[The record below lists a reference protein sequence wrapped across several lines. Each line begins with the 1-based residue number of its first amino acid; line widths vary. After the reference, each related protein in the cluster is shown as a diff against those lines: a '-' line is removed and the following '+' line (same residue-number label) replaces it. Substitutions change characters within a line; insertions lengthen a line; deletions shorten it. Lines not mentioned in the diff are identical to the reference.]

1 MSELTEQNLTRQQA
15 EQEMACLRKIYAS
28 VRLLD
33 PKMLVEEPCYPPWKN
48 VHPCTSCVGREAMAG
63 KCQCSKLET
72 LGSSLYQVTAR
83 YVEVDGKSYVMEM
96 ILPLDAS
103 ARSSL
108 HSNELIYR
116 DALTG
121 AYNRRFYEEELKHK
135 YLNAGVAMIDLDDF
149 KLCNDT
155 YGHSAGD
162 AALRLIVSIIHRC
175 IRSTDML
182 VRYGGDELLLIL
194 PDISAEAFVRK
205 LKDIN
210 KRLFAAH
217 LPEFEKMHVSA
228 SIGGVMTAGIPI
240 SDALLIADKRMYL
253 AKRRKN
259 TVVAAD
265 IAPDA
270 VCSENEHRP
279 MVLIVDDS
287 PMNRDILSEILCDD
301 FEILEAPNGPKCLEL
316 LNAWG
321 SDISIV
327 LLDIVMPDMD
337 GFDVLS
343 RMSAQGWLE
352 EIPIVMISSE
362 DSSQTV
368 RRAYELGASDYISR
382 PFDAR
387 IVHRRVSNVARLY
400 ARQRRLS
407 ALVSQQFYDRE
418 KNDQIMIGI
427 LSQVTEIHNSESIH
441 HISRVQRIT
450 SILLER
456 LCQKTDIY
464 GLSGMD
470 RYLIT
475 TASALH
481 DIGKVAID
489 DRILNAHDPT
499 PEQTA
504 ILHTHPILGAQMLE
518 NLSQYQDEPL
528 VKFAIQI
535 CRWHHER
542 WDGNGY
548 PDRLKGDEIP
558 ISAQVVALADVY
570 DALTSERCY
579 KHAYDHDTALR
590 MILNGECGTFNP
602 LLLDCLQES
611 SEQLRTELTRSEWDR
626 GFRQETHRLSEEILH
641 REALPRENHSQL
653 LLEQEK
659 ERTDFYAAQCGG
671 IRFDYDLLA
680 GSVTVYDYHAEPLQQ
695 KTVADFAQG
704 RGLGFLN
711 EQDRRKLSKAIS
723 RATPEAPDVV
733 LPVMVQRDGK
743 PHLHRMALHTIWSGA
758 GVRRC
763 VNVLGQLTDEQHR
776 VEHQTE
782 LLTATD
788 PEEHPAQFL
797 RRLQGIFD
805 VVRLVDPEHRKV
817 LALDSDGILTE
828 KPGNC
833 HMVWNRD
840 TRCENCISATAYA
853 RKTILNK
860 IEFKDEEAYFVISKY
875 IEVGGRG
882 CMLEMVTR
890 LTDGRWLDMGG
901 HRLLLDRCDGM
912 ERSAFVDP
920 LTGAYT
926 RRYFDKFL
934 AGGEMH
940 GGVAMIDVDQF
951 KSVNDSFGHLVGDE
965 ALQTVAAAMQS
976 CLRQTDILI
985 RYGGDEFLLLMPQ
998 NCPDGVESVIRR
1010 VRDAV
1015 QAARVPSHPE
1025 LRLSVSIGGVC
1036 NVQPL
1041 TEAIRQADA
1050 RMYCNKENGEQV
1062 L

>member
-33 PKMLVEEPCYPPWKN
+33 PKMLVEEPCCPPWKN

-83 YVEVDGKSYVMEM
+83 YVEVDGKPYVMEM

-103 ARSSL
+103 ARSTL

-228 SIGGVMTAGIPI
+228 SIGGVMAAGIPI

-259 TVVAAD
+259 TVVTAD

-352 EIPIVMISSE
+352 DIPVVMISSE
-362 DSSQTV
+362 DSTQTV
-368 RRAYELGASDYISR
+368 
-382 PFDAR
+382 
-387 IVHRRVSNVARLY
+387 RRVSNVTRLY

-475 TASALH
+475 TASSLH

-489 DRILNAHDPT
+489 DRILNAHDLT

-542 WDGNGY
+542 WDGSGY
-548 PDRLKGDEIP
+548 PDGRKCDDIP
-558 ISAQVVALADVY
+558 IAAQVVALAD
-570 DALTSERCY
+570 
-579 KHAYDHDTALR
+579 AYDGLVGKRDKHEALSQEEAVAELTAGKR
-590 MILNGECGTFNP
+590 GAFNP
-602 LLLDCLQES
+602 LLLECLRDVEDRLA
-611 SEQLRTELTRSEWDR
+611 EETEGDTPTPPPKKGIFFD
-626 GFRQETHRLSEEILH
+626 ET
-641 REALPRENHSQL
+641 
-653 LLEQEK
+653 
-659 ERTDFYAAQCGG
+659 
-671 IRFDYDLLA
+671 
-680 GSVTVYDYHAEPLQQ
+680 
-695 KTVADFAQG
+695 
-704 RGLGFLN
+704 
-711 EQDRRKLSKAIS
+711 
-723 RATPEAPDVV
+723 
-733 LPVMVQRDGK
+733 
-743 PHLHRMALHTIWSGA
+743 
-758 GVRRC
+758 
-763 VNVLGQLTDEQHR
+763 VLG
-776 VEHQTE
+776 
-782 LLTATD
+782 
-788 PEEHPAQFL
+788 
-797 RRLQGIFD
+797 
-805 VVRLVDPEHRKV
+805 
-817 LALDSDGILTE
+817 
-828 KPGNC
+828 
-833 HMVWNRD
+833 
-840 TRCENCISATAYA
+840 
-853 RKTILNK
+853 
-860 IEFKDEEAYFVISKY
+860 
-875 IEVGGRG
+875 
-882 CMLEMVTR
+882 
-890 LTDGRWLDMGG
+890 
-901 HRLLLDRCDGM
+901 
-912 ERSAFVDP
+912 
-920 LTGAYT
+920 
-926 RRYFDKFL
+926 
-934 AGGEMH
+934 
-940 GGVAMIDVDQF
+940 
-951 KSVNDSFGHLVGDE
+951 
-965 ALQTVAAAMQS
+965 
-976 CLRQTDILI
+976 
-985 RYGGDEFLLLMPQ
+985 
-998 NCPDGVESVIRR
+998 
-1010 VRDAV
+1010 
-1015 QAARVPSHPE
+1015 
-1025 LRLSVSIGGVC
+1025 
-1036 NVQPL
+1036 
-1041 TEAIRQADA
+1041 
-1050 RMYCNKENGEQV
+1050 
-1062 L
+1062 

>member
-1 MSELTEQNLTRQQA
+1 MSELTDHIMTRQQA
-15 EQEMACLRKIYAS
+15 EEEMACLRKIFPI

-33 PKMLVEEPCYPPWKN
+33 RKTLAEQPCYPPWKSA
-48 VHPCTSCVGREAMAG
+48 HPCTSCVGREALAG
-63 KCQCSKLET
+63 KCQCTKLET
-72 LGSSLYQVTAR
+72 MGSKHYQAIAR
-83 YVEVDGKSYVMEM
+83 YVEIDGEPSVIEM
-96 ILPLDAS
+96 VLPLDSGAL
-103 ARSSL
+103 RTL
-108 HSNELIYR
+108 HSDEQLYTDPLI
-116 DALTG
+116 G

-162 AALRLIVSIIHRC
+162 AALRLIVSIIHRR

-228 SIGGVMTAGIPI
+228 SIGGVMAAGIPI

-253 AKRRKN
+253 AKHSKN
-259 TVVAAD
+259 TVVTED

-270 VCSENEHRP
+270 VRSENDHRP

-352 EIPIVMISSE
+352 DIPVVMISSE

-387 IVHRRVSNVARLY
+387 IVHRRVSNVTRLY

-418 KNDQIMIGI
+418 KNDQMMIGI
-427 LSQVTEIHNSESIH
+427 LGQVMEIHNSESIH

-475 TASALH
+475 TASSLH

-489 DRILNAHDPT
+489 DRILNAHDLT

-542 WDGNGY
+542 WDGSGY
-548 PDRLKGDEIP
+548 PDGRKGDDIP
-558 ISAQVVALADVY
+558 IAAQVVALTD
-570 DALTSERCY
+570 
-579 KHAYDHDTALR
+579 AYDGLVGKRDKHEALSQEEAVAELTAGKR
-590 MILNGECGTFNP
+590 GAFNP
-602 LLLDCLQES
+602 LLLECLQEIG
-611 SEQLRTELTRSEWDR
+611 DR
-626 GFRQETHRLSEEILH
+626 LA
-641 REALPRENHSQL
+641 EALRAP
-653 LLEQEK
+653 EK
-659 ERTDFYAAQCGG
+659 
-671 IRFDYDLLA
+671 
-680 GSVTVYDYHAEPLQQ
+680 
-695 KTVADFAQG
+695 
-704 RGLGFLN
+704 
-711 EQDRRKLSKAIS
+711 
-723 RATPEAPDVV
+723 
-733 LPVMVQRDGK
+733 
-743 PHLHRMALHTIWSGA
+743 
-758 GVRRC
+758 
-763 VNVLGQLTDEQHR
+763 
-776 VEHQTE
+776 
-782 LLTATD
+782 
-788 PEEHPAQFL
+788 
-797 RRLQGIFD
+797 
-805 VVRLVDPEHRKV
+805 
-817 LALDSDGILTE
+817 
-828 KPGNC
+828 
-833 HMVWNRD
+833 
-840 TRCENCISATAYA
+840 
-853 RKTILNK
+853 
-860 IEFKDEEAYFVISKY
+860 
-875 IEVGGRG
+875 
-882 CMLEMVTR
+882 
-890 LTDGRWLDMGG
+890 
-901 HRLLLDRCDGM
+901 
-912 ERSAFVDP
+912 
-920 LTGAYT
+920 
-926 RRYFDKFL
+926 
-934 AGGEMH
+934 
-940 GGVAMIDVDQF
+940 
-951 KSVNDSFGHLVGDE
+951 
-965 ALQTVAAAMQS
+965 
-976 CLRQTDILI
+976 
-985 RYGGDEFLLLMPQ
+985 
-998 NCPDGVESVIRR
+998 
-1010 VRDAV
+1010 
-1015 QAARVPSHPE
+1015 
-1025 LRLSVSIGGVC
+1025 
-1036 NVQPL
+1036 
-1041 TEAIRQADA
+1041 
-1050 RMYCNKENGEQV
+1050 
-1062 L
+1062 

>member
-15 EQEMACLRKIYAS
+15 EQEMACLRRIYAS

-33 PKMLVEEPCYPPWKN
+33 PKTLAEEPCYPPWKN

-63 KCQCSKLET
+63 RCQCSKLET

-83 YVEVDGKSYVMEM
+83 YVEVDGKPYVMEM

-103 ARSSL
+103 ARSTL
-108 HSNELIYR
+108 RSNELVYR

-162 AALRLIVSIIHRC
+162 AALRLITSIIHRC

-228 SIGGVMTAGIPI
+228 SIGGVMAAGIPI
-240 SDALLIADKRMYL
+240 SDALPIADKRMYL

-259 TVVAAD
+259 TVVTED

-270 VCSENEHRP
+270 VRSENDHRP

-301 FEILEAPNGPKCLEL
+301 FEILEAPDGPQCLEL

-352 EIPIVMISSE
+352 DIPVVMISSE

-418 KNDQIMIGI
+418 KNDQMMIGI
-427 LSQVTEIHNSESIH
+427 LGQVTEIHNSESIH

-489 DRILNAHDPT
+489 DRILNAHDLT

-542 WDGNGY
+542 WDGSGY
-548 PDRLKGDEIP
+548 PDGRKGDDIP
-558 ISAQVVALADVY
+558 IAAQVVALAD
-570 DALTSERCY
+570 
-579 KHAYDHDTALR
+579 AYDGLTGKRDKREALSQEEAVAELTA
-590 MILNGECGTFNP
+590 GKHGAFNP
-602 LLLDCLQES
+602 LLLECLRDVES
-611 SEQLRTELTRSEWDR
+611 
-626 GFRQETHRLSEEILH
+626 RL
-641 REALPRENHSQL
+641 A
-653 LLEQEK
+653 
-659 ERTDFYAAQCGG
+659 
-671 IRFDYDLLA
+671 
-680 GSVTVYDYHAEPLQQ
+680 
-695 KTVADFAQG
+695 
-704 RGLGFLN
+704 
-711 EQDRRKLSKAIS
+711 
-723 RATPEAPDVV
+723 
-733 LPVMVQRDGK
+733 
-743 PHLHRMALHTIWSGA
+743 
-758 GVRRC
+758 
-763 VNVLGQLTDEQHR
+763 
-776 VEHQTE
+776 
-782 LLTATD
+782 
-788 PEEHPAQFL
+788 
-797 RRLQGIFD
+797 
-805 VVRLVDPEHRKV
+805 
-817 LALDSDGILTE
+817 
-828 KPGNC
+828 
-833 HMVWNRD
+833 
-840 TRCENCISATAYA
+840 
-853 RKTILNK
+853 
-860 IEFKDEEAYFVISKY
+860 EEA
-875 IEVGGRG
+875 E
-882 CMLEMVTR
+882 
-890 LTDGRWLDMGG
+890 
-901 HRLLLDRCDGM
+901 
-912 ERSAFVDP
+912 
-920 LTGAYT
+920 
-926 RRYFDKFL
+926 
-934 AGGEMH
+934 
-940 GGVAMIDVDQF
+940 
-951 KSVNDSFGHLVGDE
+951 
-965 ALQTVAAAMQS
+965 
-976 CLRQTDILI
+976 
-985 RYGGDEFLLLMPQ
+985 
-998 NCPDGVESVIRR
+998 
-1010 VRDAV
+1010 
-1015 QAARVPSHPE
+1015 
-1025 LRLSVSIGGVC
+1025 
-1036 NVQPL
+1036 
-1041 TEAIRQADA
+1041 ADA
-1050 RMYCNKENGEQV
+1050 PPPPKKGFSLTKLFLDEV
-1062 L
+1062 

>member
-15 EQEMACLRKIYAS
+15 EQEMACLRRIYAS

-33 PKMLVEEPCYPPWKN
+33 PKMLAEGPCCPPWKN
-48 VHPCTSCVGREAMAG
+48 VHPYTSCVGREAMAG

-72 LGSSLYQVTAR
+72 LDRSLCQVTAR
-83 YVEVDGKSYVMEM
+83 YVEVDGKPYVMEM

-103 ARSSL
+103 ARSTL
-108 HSNELIYR
+108 RSNELIYR

-162 AALRLIVSIIHRC
+162 AALRLITSIIHRC

-217 LPEFEKMHVSA
+217 LPEFEKLHVSA
-228 SIGGVMTAGIPI
+228 SIGGVMAAGIPI
-240 SDALLIADKRMYL
+240 SDALPIADKRMYL

-259 TVVAAD
+259 TVVTED

-270 VCSENEHRP
+270 VRSENDHRP

-301 FEILEAPNGPKCLEL
+301 FEILEAPDGPKCLEL

-352 EIPIVMISSE
+352 DIPVVMISSE

-368 RRAYELGASDYISR
+368 
-382 PFDAR
+382 
-387 IVHRRVSNVARLY
+387 RRVSNVARLY

-418 KNDQIMIGI
+418 KNDQMMIGI
-427 LSQVTEIHNSESIH
+427 LGQVTEIHNSESIH

-489 DRILNAHDPT
+489 DRILNAHDLT

-542 WDGNGY
+542 WDGSGY
-548 PDRLKGDEIP
+548 PDGRKGDDIP
-558 ISAQVVALADVY
+558 IAAQVVALAD
-570 DALTSERCY
+570 
-579 KHAYDHDTALR
+579 AYDGLVGKRDKHEALSQEEAVAELTA
-590 MILNGECGTFNP
+590 GKHGAFNP
-602 LLLDCLQES
+602 LLLECLRDVES
-611 SEQLRTELTRSEWDR
+611 
-626 GFRQETHRLSEEILH
+626 RL
-641 REALPRENHSQL
+641 A
-653 LLEQEK
+653 
-659 ERTDFYAAQCGG
+659 
-671 IRFDYDLLA
+671 
-680 GSVTVYDYHAEPLQQ
+680 
-695 KTVADFAQG
+695 
-704 RGLGFLN
+704 
-711 EQDRRKLSKAIS
+711 
-723 RATPEAPDVV
+723 
-733 LPVMVQRDGK
+733 
-743 PHLHRMALHTIWSGA
+743 
-758 GVRRC
+758 
-763 VNVLGQLTDEQHR
+763 
-776 VEHQTE
+776 
-782 LLTATD
+782 
-788 PEEHPAQFL
+788 
-797 RRLQGIFD
+797 
-805 VVRLVDPEHRKV
+805 
-817 LALDSDGILTE
+817 
-828 KPGNC
+828 
-833 HMVWNRD
+833 
-840 TRCENCISATAYA
+840 
-853 RKTILNK
+853 
-860 IEFKDEEAYFVISKY
+860 EEA
-875 IEVGGRG
+875 E
-882 CMLEMVTR
+882 
-890 LTDGRWLDMGG
+890 
-901 HRLLLDRCDGM
+901 
-912 ERSAFVDP
+912 
-920 LTGAYT
+920 
-926 RRYFDKFL
+926 
-934 AGGEMH
+934 
-940 GGVAMIDVDQF
+940 
-951 KSVNDSFGHLVGDE
+951 
-965 ALQTVAAAMQS
+965 
-976 CLRQTDILI
+976 
-985 RYGGDEFLLLMPQ
+985 
-998 NCPDGVESVIRR
+998 
-1010 VRDAV
+1010 
-1015 QAARVPSHPE
+1015 
-1025 LRLSVSIGGVC
+1025 
-1036 NVQPL
+1036 
-1041 TEAIRQADA
+1041 ADA
-1050 RMYCNKENGEQV
+1050 PPPEKRDS

>member
-33 PKMLVEEPCYPPWKN
+33 PKMLAEEPCYPPWKN

-83 YVEVDGKSYVMEM
+83 YVEVDGKPYVMEM

-194 PDISAEAFVRK
+194 PDISAEAFVCK

-228 SIGGVMTAGIPI
+228 SIGGVMAAGIPI

-259 TVVAAD
+259 TVVTAD

-352 EIPIVMISSE
+352 DIPVVMISSE

-489 DRILNAHDPT
+489 DRILNAHDLT

-542 WDGNGY
+542 WDGSGY
-548 PDRLKGDEIP
+548 PDGRKGDDIP
-558 ISAQVVALADVY
+558 IAAQVVALAD
-570 DALTSERCY
+570 
-579 KHAYDHDTALR
+579 AYDGLVGKGDKHEALSQEEAVAELTA
-590 MILNGECGTFNP
+590 GKHGAFNP
-602 LLLDCLQES
+602 LLLECLRDVKSRLAE
-611 SEQLRTELTRSEWDR
+611 ETEADAPLPPKKGILFD
-626 GFRQETHRLSEEILH
+626 ET
-641 REALPRENHSQL
+641 
-653 LLEQEK
+653 
-659 ERTDFYAAQCGG
+659 
-671 IRFDYDLLA
+671 
-680 GSVTVYDYHAEPLQQ
+680 
-695 KTVADFAQG
+695 
-704 RGLGFLN
+704 
-711 EQDRRKLSKAIS
+711 
-723 RATPEAPDVV
+723 
-733 LPVMVQRDGK
+733 
-743 PHLHRMALHTIWSGA
+743 
-758 GVRRC
+758 
-763 VNVLGQLTDEQHR
+763 VLG
-776 VEHQTE
+776 
-782 LLTATD
+782 
-788 PEEHPAQFL
+788 
-797 RRLQGIFD
+797 
-805 VVRLVDPEHRKV
+805 
-817 LALDSDGILTE
+817 
-828 KPGNC
+828 
-833 HMVWNRD
+833 
-840 TRCENCISATAYA
+840 
-853 RKTILNK
+853 
-860 IEFKDEEAYFVISKY
+860 
-875 IEVGGRG
+875 
-882 CMLEMVTR
+882 
-890 LTDGRWLDMGG
+890 
-901 HRLLLDRCDGM
+901 
-912 ERSAFVDP
+912 
-920 LTGAYT
+920 
-926 RRYFDKFL
+926 
-934 AGGEMH
+934 
-940 GGVAMIDVDQF
+940 
-951 KSVNDSFGHLVGDE
+951 
-965 ALQTVAAAMQS
+965 
-976 CLRQTDILI
+976 
-985 RYGGDEFLLLMPQ
+985 
-998 NCPDGVESVIRR
+998 
-1010 VRDAV
+1010 
-1015 QAARVPSHPE
+1015 
-1025 LRLSVSIGGVC
+1025 
-1036 NVQPL
+1036 
-1041 TEAIRQADA
+1041 
-1050 RMYCNKENGEQV
+1050 
-1062 L
+1062 

>member
-33 PKMLVEEPCYPPWKN
+33 PKMLAEEPCYPPWKN

-83 YVEVDGKSYVMEM
+83 YVEVDGKPYVMEM
-96 ILPLDAS
+96 TLPLDAS

-121 AYNRRFYEEELKHK
+121 AHNRRFYEEELKHK

-210 KRLFAAH
+210 KRLLASH
-217 LPEFEKMHVSA
+217 LPEFEKLHVSA
-228 SIGGVMTAGIPI
+228 SIGGVMAASIGGVMAAGIPI

-259 TVVAAD
+259 TVVTAD

-270 VCSENEHRP
+270 VRSENDHRP

-301 FEILEAPNGPKCLEL
+301 FEILEAPNGPRCLEL

-352 EIPIVMISSE
+352 DIPVVMISSE

-427 LSQVTEIHNSESIH
+427 LSQVTEIHNSESVH

-464 GLSGMD
+464 GLSGID

-489 DRILNAHDPT
+489 DRILNAHDLT

-542 WDGNGY
+542 WDGSGY
-548 PDRLKGDEIP
+548 PDGRKGDDIP
-558 ISAQVVALADVY
+558 IAAQVVALAD
-570 DALTSERCY
+570 
-579 KHAYDHDTALR
+579 AYDGLVGKRDKHEALSQEEAVAELTA
-590 MILNGECGTFNP
+590 GKHGAFNP
-602 LLLDCLQES
+602 LLLECLRDVE
-611 SEQLRTELTRSEWDR
+611 DR
-626 GFRQETHRLSEEILH
+626 LAEEAET
-641 REALPRENHSQL
+641 
-653 LLEQEK
+653 
-659 ERTDFYAAQCGG
+659 D
-671 IRFDYDLLA
+671 
-680 GSVTVYDYHAEPLQQ
+680 
-695 KTVADFAQG
+695 
-704 RGLGFLN
+704 
-711 EQDRRKLSKAIS
+711 
-723 RATPEAPDVV
+723 AP
-733 LPVMVQRDGK
+733 PK
-743 PHLHRMALHTIWSGA
+743 
-758 GVRRC
+758 
-763 VNVLGQLTDEQHR
+763 
-776 VEHQTE
+776 
-782 LLTATD
+782 
-788 PEEHPAQFL
+788 
-797 RRLQGIFD
+797 
-805 VVRLVDPEHRKV
+805 K
-817 LALDSDGILTE
+817 GIL
-828 KPGNC
+828 
-833 HMVWNRD
+833 
-840 TRCENCISATAYA
+840 
-853 RKTILNK
+853 
-860 IEFKDEEAYFVISKY
+860 FDE
-875 IEVGGRG
+875 
-882 CMLEMVTR
+882 
-890 LTDGRWLDMGG
+890 
-901 HRLLLDRCDGM
+901 
-912 ERSAFVDP
+912 
-920 LTGAYT
+920 
-926 RRYFDKFL
+926 
-934 AGGEMH
+934 
-940 GGVAMIDVDQF
+940 
-951 KSVNDSFGHLVGDE
+951 
-965 ALQTVAAAMQS
+965 TV
-976 CLRQTDILI
+976 LR
-985 RYGGDEFLLLMPQ
+985 
-998 NCPDGVESVIRR
+998 
-1010 VRDAV
+1010 
-1015 QAARVPSHPE
+1015 
-1025 LRLSVSIGGVC
+1025 
-1036 NVQPL
+1036 
-1041 TEAIRQADA
+1041 
-1050 RMYCNKENGEQV
+1050 
-1062 L
+1062 

>member
-1 MSELTEQNLTRQQA
+1 MSELTDHIMTRQQA
-15 EQEMACLRKIYAS
+15 EEEMACLRKIFPI

-33 PKMLVEEPCYPPWKN
+33 RKTLAEQPCYPPWKSA
-48 VHPCTSCVGREAMAG
+48 HPCTSCVGREALAG
-63 KCQCSKLET
+63 KCQCTKLET
-72 LGSSLYQVTAR
+72 MGSKHYQAIAR
-83 YVEVDGKSYVMEM
+83 YVEIDGEPSVIEM
-96 ILPLDAS
+96 VLPLDSGAL
-103 ARSSL
+103 RTL
-108 HSNELIYR
+108 HSDEQLYADPLI
-116 DALTG
+116 G

-155 YGHSAGD
+155 FGHAAGD
-162 AALRLIVSIIHRC
+162 AALRLTASIIHRC

-217 LPEFEKMHVSA
+217 LPEFEKLHVSA
-228 SIGGVMTAGIPI
+228 SIGGVMAAGIPI

-259 TVVAAD
+259 TVVTAD

-270 VCSENEHRP
+270 VRSENDHRP

-352 EIPIVMISSE
+352 DIPVVMISSE

-489 DRILNAHDPT
+489 DRILNAHDLT

-528 VKFAIQI
+528 VKFALQI

-542 WDGNGY
+542 WDGSGF
-548 PDRLKGDEIP
+548 PDGLKGDSIP
-558 ISAQVVALADVY
+558 IAAQVVALAD
-570 DALTSERCY
+570 
-579 KHAYDHDTALR
+579 AYDSLVGKGDKHLALPQAQA
-590 MILNGECGTFNP
+590 IAELEAGTYGAFNP
-602 LLLDCLQES
+602 LLLECL
-611 SEQLRTELTRSEWDR
+611 RDVKDR
-626 GFRQETHRLSEEILH
+626 
-641 REALPRENHSQL
+641 
-653 LLEQEK
+653 
-659 ERTDFYAAQCGG
+659 
-671 IRFDYDLLA
+671 LA
-680 GSVTVYDYHAEPLQQ
+680 
-695 KTVADFAQG
+695 
-704 RGLGFLN
+704 
-711 EQDRRKLSKAIS
+711 
-723 RATPEAPDVV
+723 
-733 LPVMVQRDGK
+733 
-743 PHLHRMALHTIWSGA
+743 
-758 GVRRC
+758 
-763 VNVLGQLTDEQHR
+763 
-776 VEHQTE
+776 
-782 LLTATD
+782 
-788 PEEHPAQFL
+788 
-797 RRLQGIFD
+797 
-805 VVRLVDPEHRKV
+805 
-817 LALDSDGILTE
+817 
-828 KPGNC
+828 
-833 HMVWNRD
+833 
-840 TRCENCISATAYA
+840 
-853 RKTILNK
+853 
-860 IEFKDEEAYFVISKY
+860 EEAGMDTPAPPPEK
-875 IEVGGRG
+875 
-882 CMLEMVTR
+882 R
-890 LTDGRWLDMGG
+890 L
-901 HRLLLDRCDGM
+901 
-912 ERSAFVDP
+912 P
-920 LTGAYT
+920 
-926 RRYFDKFL
+926 FDETSL
-934 AGGEMH
+934 G
-940 GGVAMIDVDQF
+940 
-951 KSVNDSFGHLVGDE
+951 
-965 ALQTVAAAMQS
+965 
-976 CLRQTDILI
+976 
-985 RYGGDEFLLLMPQ
+985 
-998 NCPDGVESVIRR
+998 
-1010 VRDAV
+1010 
-1015 QAARVPSHPE
+1015 
-1025 LRLSVSIGGVC
+1025 
-1036 NVQPL
+1036 
-1041 TEAIRQADA
+1041 
-1050 RMYCNKENGEQV
+1050 
-1062 L
+1062 

>member
-33 PKMLVEEPCYPPWKN
+33 PKMLAEEPCCPPWKN

-83 YVEVDGKSYVMEM
+83 YVEVDGKPYVMEM
-96 ILPLDAS
+96 TLPLDAS

-217 LPEFEKMHVSA
+217 LPEFEKLHVSA
-228 SIGGVMTAGIPI
+228 SIGGVMAASIGGVMAAGIPI

-259 TVVAAD
+259 TVVTAD

-270 VCSENEHRP
+270 VRSENDHRP

-301 FEILEAPNGPKCLEL
+301 FEILEAPNGPRCLEL

-352 EIPIVMISSE
+352 DIPVVMISSE

-427 LSQVTEIHNSESIH
+427 LSQVTEIHNSESVH

-464 GLSGMD
+464 GLSGID

-489 DRILNAHDPT
+489 DRILNAHDLT

-542 WDGNGY
+542 WDGSGY
-548 PDRLKGDEIP
+548 PDGRKGDDIP
-558 ISAQVVALADVY
+558 IAAQVVALAD
-570 DALTSERCY
+570 
-579 KHAYDHDTALR
+579 AYDGLVGKRDKHEALSQEEAVAELTA
-590 MILNGECGTFNP
+590 GKHGAFNP
-602 LLLDCLQES
+602 LLLECLRDVE
-611 SEQLRTELTRSEWDR
+611 DR
-626 GFRQETHRLSEEILH
+626 LAEEAET
-641 REALPRENHSQL
+641 
-653 LLEQEK
+653 
-659 ERTDFYAAQCGG
+659 D
-671 IRFDYDLLA
+671 
-680 GSVTVYDYHAEPLQQ
+680 
-695 KTVADFAQG
+695 
-704 RGLGFLN
+704 
-711 EQDRRKLSKAIS
+711 
-723 RATPEAPDVV
+723 AP
-733 LPVMVQRDGK
+733 PK
-743 PHLHRMALHTIWSGA
+743 
-758 GVRRC
+758 
-763 VNVLGQLTDEQHR
+763 
-776 VEHQTE
+776 
-782 LLTATD
+782 
-788 PEEHPAQFL
+788 
-797 RRLQGIFD
+797 
-805 VVRLVDPEHRKV
+805 K
-817 LALDSDGILTE
+817 GIL
-828 KPGNC
+828 
-833 HMVWNRD
+833 
-840 TRCENCISATAYA
+840 
-853 RKTILNK
+853 
-860 IEFKDEEAYFVISKY
+860 FDE
-875 IEVGGRG
+875 
-882 CMLEMVTR
+882 
-890 LTDGRWLDMGG
+890 
-901 HRLLLDRCDGM
+901 
-912 ERSAFVDP
+912 
-920 LTGAYT
+920 
-926 RRYFDKFL
+926 
-934 AGGEMH
+934 
-940 GGVAMIDVDQF
+940 
-951 KSVNDSFGHLVGDE
+951 
-965 ALQTVAAAMQS
+965 TV
-976 CLRQTDILI
+976 LR
-985 RYGGDEFLLLMPQ
+985 
-998 NCPDGVESVIRR
+998 
-1010 VRDAV
+1010 
-1015 QAARVPSHPE
+1015 
-1025 LRLSVSIGGVC
+1025 
-1036 NVQPL
+1036 
-1041 TEAIRQADA
+1041 
-1050 RMYCNKENGEQV
+1050 
-1062 L
+1062 

>member
-33 PKMLVEEPCYPPWKN
+33 PKMLAEEPCYPPWKN

-83 YVEVDGKSYVMEM
+83 YVEVDGKPYVMEM

-103 ARSSL
+103 ARSAL
-108 HSNELIYR
+108 NSNELIYR

-228 SIGGVMTAGIPI
+228 SIGGVMAAGIPI

-259 TVVAAD
+259 TVVTAD

-352 EIPIVMISSE
+352 DIPVVMISSE
-362 DSSQTV
+362 DSTQTV
-368 RRAYELGASDYISR
+368 
-382 PFDAR
+382 
-387 IVHRRVSNVARLY
+387 RRVSNVTRLY

-418 KNDQIMIGI
+418 KNDQMMIGI
-427 LSQVTEIHNSESIH
+427 LGQVMEIHNSESIH

-456 LCQKTDIY
+456 LCQKTDLY
-464 GLSGMD
+464 GLSGID

-489 DRILNAHDPT
+489 DRILNAHDLT

-542 WDGNGY
+542 WDGSGY
-548 PDRLKGDEIP
+548 PDGRKCDDIP
-558 ISAQVVALADVY
+558 IAAQVVALAD
-570 DALTSERCY
+570 
-579 KHAYDHDTALR
+579 AYDGLVGKRDKHEALSQEEAVAELTAGKR
-590 MILNGECGTFNP
+590 GAFNP
-602 LLLDCLQES
+602 LLLECLRDVEDRLA
-611 SEQLRTELTRSEWDR
+611 EETEGDTPTPPPKKGIFFD
-626 GFRQETHRLSEEILH
+626 ET
-641 REALPRENHSQL
+641 
-653 LLEQEK
+653 
-659 ERTDFYAAQCGG
+659 
-671 IRFDYDLLA
+671 
-680 GSVTVYDYHAEPLQQ
+680 
-695 KTVADFAQG
+695 
-704 RGLGFLN
+704 
-711 EQDRRKLSKAIS
+711 
-723 RATPEAPDVV
+723 
-733 LPVMVQRDGK
+733 
-743 PHLHRMALHTIWSGA
+743 
-758 GVRRC
+758 
-763 VNVLGQLTDEQHR
+763 VLG
-776 VEHQTE
+776 
-782 LLTATD
+782 
-788 PEEHPAQFL
+788 
-797 RRLQGIFD
+797 
-805 VVRLVDPEHRKV
+805 
-817 LALDSDGILTE
+817 
-828 KPGNC
+828 
-833 HMVWNRD
+833 
-840 TRCENCISATAYA
+840 
-853 RKTILNK
+853 
-860 IEFKDEEAYFVISKY
+860 
-875 IEVGGRG
+875 
-882 CMLEMVTR
+882 
-890 LTDGRWLDMGG
+890 
-901 HRLLLDRCDGM
+901 
-912 ERSAFVDP
+912 
-920 LTGAYT
+920 
-926 RRYFDKFL
+926 
-934 AGGEMH
+934 
-940 GGVAMIDVDQF
+940 
-951 KSVNDSFGHLVGDE
+951 
-965 ALQTVAAAMQS
+965 
-976 CLRQTDILI
+976 
-985 RYGGDEFLLLMPQ
+985 
-998 NCPDGVESVIRR
+998 
-1010 VRDAV
+1010 
-1015 QAARVPSHPE
+1015 
-1025 LRLSVSIGGVC
+1025 
-1036 NVQPL
+1036 
-1041 TEAIRQADA
+1041 
-1050 RMYCNKENGEQV
+1050 
-1062 L
+1062 

>member
-15 EQEMACLRKIYAS
+15 EQEMACLRRIYAS

-33 PKMLVEEPCYPPWKN
+33 PKMLAEGPCCPPWKN
-48 VHPCTSCVGREAMAG
+48 VHPYTSCVGREAMAG

-72 LGSSLYQVTAR
+72 LDRSLCQVTAR
-83 YVEVDGKSYVMEM
+83 YVEVDGKPYVMEM

-108 HSNELIYR
+108 RSNELVYR

-162 AALRLIVSIIHRC
+162 AALRLITSIIHRC

-228 SIGGVMTAGIPI
+228 SIGGVMAAGIPI
-240 SDALLIADKRMYL
+240 SDALPIADKRMYL

-259 TVVAAD
+259 TVVTED

-270 VCSENEHRP
+270 VRSENDHRP

-301 FEILEAPNGPKCLEL
+301 FEILEAPDGPKCLEL

-352 EIPIVMISSE
+352 DIPVVMISSE

-368 RRAYELGASDYISR
+368 
-382 PFDAR
+382 
-387 IVHRRVSNVARLY
+387 RRVSNVARLY

-418 KNDQIMIGI
+418 KNDQMMIGI
-427 LSQVTEIHNSESIH
+427 LGQVTEIHNSESIH

-489 DRILNAHDPT
+489 DRILNAHDLT

-542 WDGNGY
+542 WDGSGY
-548 PDRLKGDEIP
+548 PDGRKGDDIP
-558 ISAQVVALADVY
+558 IAAQVVALAD
-570 DALTSERCY
+570 
-579 KHAYDHDTALR
+579 AYDGLVGKRDKHEALSQEEAVAELTA
-590 MILNGECGTFNP
+590 GKHGAFNP
-602 LLLDCLQES
+602 LLLECLRDVE
-611 SEQLRTELTRSEWDR
+611 
-626 GFRQETHRLSEEILH
+626 GRL
-641 REALPRENHSQL
+641 A
-653 LLEQEK
+653 
-659 ERTDFYAAQCGG
+659 
-671 IRFDYDLLA
+671 
-680 GSVTVYDYHAEPLQQ
+680 
-695 KTVADFAQG
+695 
-704 RGLGFLN
+704 
-711 EQDRRKLSKAIS
+711 
-723 RATPEAPDVV
+723 
-733 LPVMVQRDGK
+733 
-743 PHLHRMALHTIWSGA
+743 
-758 GVRRC
+758 
-763 VNVLGQLTDEQHR
+763 
-776 VEHQTE
+776 
-782 LLTATD
+782 
-788 PEEHPAQFL
+788 
-797 RRLQGIFD
+797 
-805 VVRLVDPEHRKV
+805 
-817 LALDSDGILTE
+817 
-828 KPGNC
+828 
-833 HMVWNRD
+833 
-840 TRCENCISATAYA
+840 
-853 RKTILNK
+853 
-860 IEFKDEEAYFVISKY
+860 EEA
-875 IEVGGRG
+875 E
-882 CMLEMVTR
+882 
-890 LTDGRWLDMGG
+890 
-901 HRLLLDRCDGM
+901 
-912 ERSAFVDP
+912 
-920 LTGAYT
+920 
-926 RRYFDKFL
+926 
-934 AGGEMH
+934 
-940 GGVAMIDVDQF
+940 
-951 KSVNDSFGHLVGDE
+951 
-965 ALQTVAAAMQS
+965 
-976 CLRQTDILI
+976 
-985 RYGGDEFLLLMPQ
+985 
-998 NCPDGVESVIRR
+998 
-1010 VRDAV
+1010 
-1015 QAARVPSHPE
+1015 
-1025 LRLSVSIGGVC
+1025 
-1036 NVQPL
+1036 
-1041 TEAIRQADA
+1041 ADA
-1050 RMYCNKENGEQV
+1050 PPPRKKGFSLTKLFLDEV
-1062 L
+1062 

>member
-15 EQEMACLRKIYAS
+15 EQEMACLRRIYAS

-33 PKMLVEEPCYPPWKN
+33 PKMLAEGPCCPPWKN
-48 VHPCTSCVGREAMAG
+48 VHPYTSCVGREAMAG

-72 LGSSLYQVTAR
+72 LDRSLCQVTAR
-83 YVEVDGKSYVMEM
+83 YVEVDGKPYVMEM

-103 ARSSL
+103 ARSTL
-108 HSNELIYR
+108 RSNELIYR

-162 AALRLIVSIIHRC
+162 AALRLITSIIHRC

-217 LPEFEKMHVSA
+217 LPEFEKLHVSA
-228 SIGGVMTAGIPI
+228 SIGGVMAAGIPI
-240 SDALLIADKRMYL
+240 SDALPIADKRMYL

-259 TVVAAD
+259 TVVTED

-270 VCSENEHRP
+270 VRSENDHRP

-301 FEILEAPNGPKCLEL
+301 FEILEAPDGPQCLEL

-352 EIPIVMISSE
+352 DIPVVMISSE

-368 RRAYELGASDYISR
+368 
-382 PFDAR
+382 
-387 IVHRRVSNVARLY
+387 RRVSNVARLY

-418 KNDQIMIGI
+418 KNDQMMIGI
-427 LSQVTEIHNSESIH
+427 LGQVTEIHNSESIH

-489 DRILNAHDPT
+489 DRILNAHDLT

-542 WDGNGY
+542 WDGSGY
-548 PDRLKGDEIP
+548 PDGRKGDDIP
-558 ISAQVVALADVY
+558 IAAQVVALAD
-570 DALTSERCY
+570 
-579 KHAYDHDTALR
+579 AYDGLVGKRDKHEALSQEEAVAELTA
-590 MILNGECGTFNP
+590 GKHGAFNP
-602 LLLDCLQES
+602 LLLECLRDVEGRLA
-611 SEQLRTELTRSEWDR
+611 EEAEADAPPPKKGILFD
-626 GFRQETHRLSEEILH
+626 ET
-641 REALPRENHSQL
+641 
-653 LLEQEK
+653 
-659 ERTDFYAAQCGG
+659 
-671 IRFDYDLLA
+671 
-680 GSVTVYDYHAEPLQQ
+680 
-695 KTVADFAQG
+695 
-704 RGLGFLN
+704 
-711 EQDRRKLSKAIS
+711 
-723 RATPEAPDVV
+723 
-733 LPVMVQRDGK
+733 
-743 PHLHRMALHTIWSGA
+743 
-758 GVRRC
+758 
-763 VNVLGQLTDEQHR
+763 VLG
-776 VEHQTE
+776 
-782 LLTATD
+782 
-788 PEEHPAQFL
+788 
-797 RRLQGIFD
+797 
-805 VVRLVDPEHRKV
+805 
-817 LALDSDGILTE
+817 
-828 KPGNC
+828 
-833 HMVWNRD
+833 
-840 TRCENCISATAYA
+840 
-853 RKTILNK
+853 
-860 IEFKDEEAYFVISKY
+860 
-875 IEVGGRG
+875 
-882 CMLEMVTR
+882 
-890 LTDGRWLDMGG
+890 
-901 HRLLLDRCDGM
+901 
-912 ERSAFVDP
+912 
-920 LTGAYT
+920 
-926 RRYFDKFL
+926 
-934 AGGEMH
+934 
-940 GGVAMIDVDQF
+940 
-951 KSVNDSFGHLVGDE
+951 
-965 ALQTVAAAMQS
+965 
-976 CLRQTDILI
+976 
-985 RYGGDEFLLLMPQ
+985 
-998 NCPDGVESVIRR
+998 
-1010 VRDAV
+1010 
-1015 QAARVPSHPE
+1015 
-1025 LRLSVSIGGVC
+1025 
-1036 NVQPL
+1036 
-1041 TEAIRQADA
+1041 
-1050 RMYCNKENGEQV
+1050 
-1062 L
+1062 

>member
-15 EQEMACLRKIYAS
+15 EQEMAYLRKIYAS

-33 PKMLVEEPCYPPWKN
+33 PKMLAEDPCYPPWKN

-72 LGSSLYQVTAR
+72 LGSTLYQVTAR
-83 YVEVDGKSYVMEM
+83 YVEVDGKPYVMEM

-103 ARSSL
+103 ARSTL

-162 AALRLIVSIIHRC
+162 AALRLIVSIIHHC

-194 PDISAEAFVRK
+194 PDISAEVFVRK

-228 SIGGVMTAGIPI
+228 SIGGVMAVGIPI
-240 SDALLIADKRMYL
+240 SDALPIADKRMYL

-259 TVVAAD
+259 TVVTED

-270 VCSENEHRP
+270 VRSENDHRP

-352 EIPIVMISSE
+352 DIPVVMISSE

-464 GLSGMD
+464 GLNGMD

-489 DRILNAHDPT
+489 DHILSAHDLT

-542 WDGNGY
+542 WDGSGY
-548 PDRLKGDEIP
+548 PDGRKGDDIP
-558 ISAQVVALADVY
+558 IAAQVVALAD
-570 DALTSERCY
+570 
-579 KHAYDHDTALR
+579 AYDGLTGKRDKHEALSQEEAVAELTA
-590 MILNGECGTFNP
+590 GKHGAFNP
-602 LLLDCLQES
+602 LLLE
-611 SEQLRTELTRSEWDR
+611 
-626 GFRQETHRLSEEILH
+626 
-641 REALPRENHSQL
+641 
-653 LLEQEK
+653 
-659 ERTDFYAAQCGG
+659 
-671 IRFDYDLLA
+671 
-680 GSVTVYDYHAEPLQQ
+680 
-695 KTVADFAQG
+695 
-704 RGLGFLN
+704 
-711 EQDRRKLSKAIS
+711 
-723 RATPEAPDVV
+723 
-733 LPVMVQRDGK
+733 
-743 PHLHRMALHTIWSGA
+743 
-758 GVRRC
+758 
-763 VNVLGQLTDEQHR
+763 
-776 VEHQTE
+776 
-782 LLTATD
+782 
-788 PEEHPAQFL
+788 
-797 RRLQGIFD
+797 
-805 VVRLVDPEHRKV
+805 
-817 LALDSDGILTE
+817 
-828 KPGNC
+828 
-833 HMVWNRD
+833 
-840 TRCENCISATAYA
+840 
-853 RKTILNK
+853 
-860 IEFKDEEAYFVISKY
+860 
-875 IEVGGRG
+875 
-882 CMLEMVTR
+882 
-890 LTDGRWLDMGG
+890 
-901 HRLLLDRCDGM
+901 
-912 ERSAFVDP
+912 
-920 LTGAYT
+920 
-926 RRYFDKFL
+926 
-934 AGGEMH
+934 
-940 GGVAMIDVDQF
+940 
-951 KSVNDSFGHLVGDE
+951 
-965 ALQTVAAAMQS
+965 
-976 CLRQTDILI
+976 CLRDVEDRLAEETE
-985 RYGGDEFLLLMPQ
+985 GDTTPPRKKEF
-998 NCPDGVESVIRR
+998 S
-1010 VRDAV
+1010 
-1015 QAARVPSHPE
+1015 
-1025 LRLSVSIGGVC
+1025 
-1036 NVQPL
+1036 L
-1041 TEAIRQADA
+1041 T
-1050 RMYCNKENGEQV
+1050 KLFLGEV
-1062 L
+1062 

>member
-15 EQEMACLRKIYAS
+15 EQEMACLRRIYAS

-33 PKMLVEEPCYPPWKN
+33 PKMLAEGPCCPPWKN
-48 VHPCTSCVGREAMAG
+48 VHPYTSCVGREAMAG

-72 LGSSLYQVTAR
+72 LDRSLCQVTAR
-83 YVEVDGKSYVMEM
+83 YVEVDGKPYVMEM

-103 ARSSL
+103 ARSTL
-108 HSNELIYR
+108 RSNELIYR

-162 AALRLIVSIIHRC
+162 AALRLITSIIHRC

-217 LPEFEKMHVSA
+217 LPEFEKLHVSA
-228 SIGGVMTAGIPI
+228 SIGGVMAAGIPI
-240 SDALLIADKRMYL
+240 SDALPIADKRMYL

-259 TVVAAD
+259 TVVTED

-270 VCSENEHRP
+270 VRSENDHRP

-301 FEILEAPNGPKCLEL
+301 FEILEAPDGPQCLEL

-352 EIPIVMISSE
+352 DIPVVMISSE

-368 RRAYELGASDYISR
+368 
-382 PFDAR
+382 
-387 IVHRRVSNVARLY
+387 RRVSNVARLY

-418 KNDQIMIGI
+418 KNDQMMIGI
-427 LSQVTEIHNSESIH
+427 LGQVTEIHNSESIH

-489 DRILNAHDPT
+489 DRILNAHDLT

-542 WDGNGY
+542 WDGSGY
-548 PDRLKGDEIP
+548 PDGRKGDDIP
-558 ISAQVVALADVY
+558 IAAQVVALAD
-570 DALTSERCY
+570 
-579 KHAYDHDTALR
+579 AYDGLVGKRDKHEALSQEEAVAELTA
-590 MILNGECGTFNP
+590 GKHGAFNP
-602 LLLDCLQES
+602 LLLECLRDVE
-611 SEQLRTELTRSEWDR
+611 
-626 GFRQETHRLSEEILH
+626 GRL
-641 REALPRENHSQL
+641 A
-653 LLEQEK
+653 
-659 ERTDFYAAQCGG
+659 
-671 IRFDYDLLA
+671 
-680 GSVTVYDYHAEPLQQ
+680 
-695 KTVADFAQG
+695 
-704 RGLGFLN
+704 
-711 EQDRRKLSKAIS
+711 
-723 RATPEAPDVV
+723 
-733 LPVMVQRDGK
+733 
-743 PHLHRMALHTIWSGA
+743 
-758 GVRRC
+758 
-763 VNVLGQLTDEQHR
+763 
-776 VEHQTE
+776 
-782 LLTATD
+782 
-788 PEEHPAQFL
+788 
-797 RRLQGIFD
+797 
-805 VVRLVDPEHRKV
+805 
-817 LALDSDGILTE
+817 
-828 KPGNC
+828 
-833 HMVWNRD
+833 
-840 TRCENCISATAYA
+840 
-853 RKTILNK
+853 
-860 IEFKDEEAYFVISKY
+860 EEA
-875 IEVGGRG
+875 E
-882 CMLEMVTR
+882 
-890 LTDGRWLDMGG
+890 
-901 HRLLLDRCDGM
+901 
-912 ERSAFVDP
+912 
-920 LTGAYT
+920 
-926 RRYFDKFL
+926 
-934 AGGEMH
+934 
-940 GGVAMIDVDQF
+940 
-951 KSVNDSFGHLVGDE
+951 
-965 ALQTVAAAMQS
+965 
-976 CLRQTDILI
+976 
-985 RYGGDEFLLLMPQ
+985 
-998 NCPDGVESVIRR
+998 
-1010 VRDAV
+1010 
-1015 QAARVPSHPE
+1015 
-1025 LRLSVSIGGVC
+1025 
-1036 NVQPL
+1036 
-1041 TEAIRQADA
+1041 ADA
-1050 RMYCNKENGEQV
+1050 PPPEKRDS

>member
-33 PKMLVEEPCYPPWKN
+33 PKTLAEEPCYPPWKN

-83 YVEVDGKSYVMEM
+83 YIEVDGKPYVMEM

-162 AALRLIVSIIHRC
+162 AALRLITSIIHRC

-210 KRLFAAH
+210 KRLFASH

-228 SIGGVMTAGIPI
+228 SIGGAMAAGIPI

-259 TVVAAD
+259 TVVTAD

-352 EIPIVMISSE
+352 DIPVVMISSE

-368 RRAYELGASDYISR
+368 RRYISR

-418 KNDQIMIGI
+418 KNDQMMIGI
-427 LSQVTEIHNSESIH
+427 LGQVMEIHNSESIH

-489 DRILNAHDPT
+489 DRILNAHDLT

-542 WDGNGY
+542 WDGSGY
-548 PDRLKGDEIP
+548 PDGRKGDDIP
-558 ISAQVVALADVY
+558 IAAQVVALAD
-570 DALTSERCY
+570 
-579 KHAYDHDTALR
+579 AYDGLVGKRDKREALSQEEAVAELTA
-590 MILNGECGTFNP
+590 GKHGAFNP
-602 LLLDCLQES
+602 LLLECLRDVES
-611 SEQLRTELTRSEWDR
+611 RLAEEAEADAPPPPKKGILFD
-626 GFRQETHRLSEEILH
+626 ET
-641 REALPRENHSQL
+641 
-653 LLEQEK
+653 
-659 ERTDFYAAQCGG
+659 
-671 IRFDYDLLA
+671 
-680 GSVTVYDYHAEPLQQ
+680 
-695 KTVADFAQG
+695 
-704 RGLGFLN
+704 
-711 EQDRRKLSKAIS
+711 
-723 RATPEAPDVV
+723 
-733 LPVMVQRDGK
+733 
-743 PHLHRMALHTIWSGA
+743 
-758 GVRRC
+758 
-763 VNVLGQLTDEQHR
+763 VLG
-776 VEHQTE
+776 
-782 LLTATD
+782 
-788 PEEHPAQFL
+788 
-797 RRLQGIFD
+797 
-805 VVRLVDPEHRKV
+805 
-817 LALDSDGILTE
+817 
-828 KPGNC
+828 
-833 HMVWNRD
+833 
-840 TRCENCISATAYA
+840 
-853 RKTILNK
+853 
-860 IEFKDEEAYFVISKY
+860 
-875 IEVGGRG
+875 
-882 CMLEMVTR
+882 
-890 LTDGRWLDMGG
+890 
-901 HRLLLDRCDGM
+901 
-912 ERSAFVDP
+912 
-920 LTGAYT
+920 
-926 RRYFDKFL
+926 
-934 AGGEMH
+934 
-940 GGVAMIDVDQF
+940 
-951 KSVNDSFGHLVGDE
+951 
-965 ALQTVAAAMQS
+965 
-976 CLRQTDILI
+976 
-985 RYGGDEFLLLMPQ
+985 
-998 NCPDGVESVIRR
+998 
-1010 VRDAV
+1010 
-1015 QAARVPSHPE
+1015 
-1025 LRLSVSIGGVC
+1025 
-1036 NVQPL
+1036 
-1041 TEAIRQADA
+1041 
-1050 RMYCNKENGEQV
+1050 
-1062 L
+1062 

>member
-1 MSELTEQNLTRQQA
+1 MSELTDHIMTRQQA
-15 EQEMACLRKIYAS
+15 EEEMACLRKIFPI

-33 PKMLVEEPCYPPWKN
+33 RKTLAEQPCYPPWKN
-48 VHPCTSCVGREAMAG
+48 AHPCTSCVGREALAG
-63 KCQCSKLET
+63 KCQCTKLET
-72 LGSSLYQVTAR
+72 MGSKHYQAIAR
-83 YVEVDGKSYVMEM
+83 YVEIDGEPSVIEM
-96 ILPLDAS
+96 VLPLDSGAL
-103 ARSSL
+103 RTL
-108 HSNELIYR
+108 HSDEQLYTDPLI
-116 DALTG
+116 G

-155 YGHSAGD
+155 FGHAAGD
-162 AALRLIVSIIHRC
+162 AALRLTASIIHRC

-228 SIGGVMTAGIPI
+228 SIGGVMAAGIPI
-240 SDALLIADKRMYL
+240 SDALPIADKRMYL
-253 AKRRKN
+253 AKHSKN
-259 TVVAAD
+259 TVVTED

-270 VCSENEHRP
+270 VRSENDHRP

-352 EIPIVMISSE
+352 DIPVVMISSE

-387 IVHRRVSNVARLY
+387 IVHRRVSNVTRLY

-418 KNDQIMIGI
+418 KNDQMMIGI
-427 LSQVTEIHNSESIH
+427 LGQVMEIHNSESIH

-475 TASALH
+475 TASSLH

-489 DRILNAHDPT
+489 DRILNAHDLT

-528 VKFAIQI
+528 VKFALQI

-542 WDGNGY
+542 WDGSGF
-548 PDRLKGDEIP
+548 PDGLKGDSIP
-558 ISAQVVALADVY
+558 IAAQVVSLAD
-570 DALTSERCY
+570 
-579 KHAYDHDTALR
+579 AYDSLVGKGDKHLALPQAQA
-590 MILNGECGTFNP
+590 IAELEAGTYGAFNP
-602 LLLDCLQES
+602 LLLECL
-611 SEQLRTELTRSEWDR
+611 RDVKDR
-626 GFRQETHRLSEEILH
+626 
-641 REALPRENHSQL
+641 
-653 LLEQEK
+653 
-659 ERTDFYAAQCGG
+659 
-671 IRFDYDLLA
+671 LA
-680 GSVTVYDYHAEPLQQ
+680 
-695 KTVADFAQG
+695 
-704 RGLGFLN
+704 
-711 EQDRRKLSKAIS
+711 
-723 RATPEAPDVV
+723 
-733 LPVMVQRDGK
+733 
-743 PHLHRMALHTIWSGA
+743 
-758 GVRRC
+758 
-763 VNVLGQLTDEQHR
+763 
-776 VEHQTE
+776 
-782 LLTATD
+782 
-788 PEEHPAQFL
+788 
-797 RRLQGIFD
+797 
-805 VVRLVDPEHRKV
+805 
-817 LALDSDGILTE
+817 
-828 KPGNC
+828 
-833 HMVWNRD
+833 
-840 TRCENCISATAYA
+840 
-853 RKTILNK
+853 
-860 IEFKDEEAYFVISKY
+860 EEAGMDIPAPPQKKDYP
-875 IEVGGRG
+875 
-882 CMLEMVTR
+882 
-890 LTDGRWLDMGG
+890 LTK
-901 HRLLLDRCDGM
+901 LLLD
-912 ERSAFVDP
+912 EV
-920 LTGAYT
+920 
-926 RRYFDKFL
+926 
-934 AGGEMH
+934 
-940 GGVAMIDVDQF
+940 
-951 KSVNDSFGHLVGDE
+951 
-965 ALQTVAAAMQS
+965 
-976 CLRQTDILI
+976 
-985 RYGGDEFLLLMPQ
+985 
-998 NCPDGVESVIRR
+998 
-1010 VRDAV
+1010 
-1015 QAARVPSHPE
+1015 
-1025 LRLSVSIGGVC
+1025 
-1036 NVQPL
+1036 
-1041 TEAIRQADA
+1041 
-1050 RMYCNKENGEQV
+1050 
-1062 L
+1062 

>member
-1 MSELTEQNLTRQQA
+1 MSELTDHIMTRQQA
-15 EQEMACLRKIYAS
+15 EEEMACLRKIFPI

-33 PKMLVEEPCYPPWKN
+33 RKTLAEQPCYPPWKSA
-48 VHPCTSCVGREAMAG
+48 HPCTSCVGREALAG
-63 KCQCSKLET
+63 KCQCTKLET
-72 LGSSLYQVTAR
+72 MGSKLYQAIAR
-83 YVEVDGKSYVMEM
+83 YVEIDGEPSVIEM
-96 ILPLDAS
+96 VLPLDSGAL
-103 ARSSL
+103 RTL
-108 HSNELIYR
+108 HSDEQLYTDPLI
-116 DALTG
+116 G

-155 YGHSAGD
+155 FGHAAGD
-162 AALRLIVSIIHRC
+162 AALRLTASIIHRC

-217 LPEFEKMHVSA
+217 LPEFEKLHVSA
-228 SIGGVMTAGIPI
+228 SIGGAMAAGIPI

-259 TVVAAD
+259 TVVTAD

-301 FEILEAPNGPKCLEL
+301 FELLEAPDGPRCLEL

-352 EIPIVMISSE
+352 DIPVVMISSE

-427 LSQVTEIHNSESIH
+427 LSQVMEIHNSESIH

-489 DRILNAHDPT
+489 DRILNAHDLT

-528 VKFAIQI
+528 VKFALQI

-542 WDGNGY
+542 WDGSGF
-548 PDRLKGDEIP
+548 PDGLKGDSIP
-558 ISAQVVALADVY
+558 IAAQVVSLAD
-570 DALTSERCY
+570 
-579 KHAYDHDTALR
+579 AYDSLVGKGDKHLALPQAQAIAKLEAG
-590 MILNGECGTFNP
+590 MYGAFNP
-602 LLLDCLQES
+602 LLLECL
-611 SEQLRTELTRSEWDR
+611 RDVKDR
-626 GFRQETHRLSEEILH
+626 
-641 REALPRENHSQL
+641 
-653 LLEQEK
+653 
-659 ERTDFYAAQCGG
+659 
-671 IRFDYDLLA
+671 LA
-680 GSVTVYDYHAEPLQQ
+680 
-695 KTVADFAQG
+695 
-704 RGLGFLN
+704 
-711 EQDRRKLSKAIS
+711 
-723 RATPEAPDVV
+723 
-733 LPVMVQRDGK
+733 
-743 PHLHRMALHTIWSGA
+743 
-758 GVRRC
+758 
-763 VNVLGQLTDEQHR
+763 
-776 VEHQTE
+776 
-782 LLTATD
+782 
-788 PEEHPAQFL
+788 
-797 RRLQGIFD
+797 
-805 VVRLVDPEHRKV
+805 
-817 LALDSDGILTE
+817 
-828 KPGNC
+828 
-833 HMVWNRD
+833 
-840 TRCENCISATAYA
+840 
-853 RKTILNK
+853 
-860 IEFKDEEAYFVISKY
+860 EEA
-875 IEVGGRG
+875 
-882 CMLEMVTR
+882 
-890 LTDGRWLDMGG
+890 
-901 HRLLLDRCDGM
+901 GM
-912 ERSAFVDP
+912 DTPAPPPRKK
-920 LTGAYT
+920 T
-926 RRYFDKFL
+926 
-934 AGGEMH
+934 
-940 GGVAMIDVDQF
+940 
-951 KSVNDSFGHLVGDE
+951 
-965 ALQTVAAAMQS
+965 AL
-976 CLRQTDILI
+976 
-985 RYGGDEFLLLMPQ
+985 
-998 NCPDGVESVIRR
+998 
-1010 VRDAV
+1010 
-1015 QAARVPSHPE
+1015 
-1025 LRLSVSIGGVC
+1025 
-1036 NVQPL
+1036 
-1041 TEAIRQADA
+1041 
-1050 RMYCNKENGEQV
+1050 
-1062 L
+1062 